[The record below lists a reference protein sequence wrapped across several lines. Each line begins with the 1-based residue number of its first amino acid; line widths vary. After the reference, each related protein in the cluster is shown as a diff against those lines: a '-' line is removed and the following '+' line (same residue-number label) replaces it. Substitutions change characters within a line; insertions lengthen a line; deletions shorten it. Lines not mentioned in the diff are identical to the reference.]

1 MQRGLMKLSVF
12 LALAMMAMCLSVPS
26 YAGTITTY
34 QGTWLDGTNG
44 LSNNQ
49 LNNSGMNFTATLTVD
64 TNTNTYS
71 LDFFVQNLNHTST
84 LNEFALQT
92 FCCGSTPSFT
102 IDSSTL
108 PSGWSAAAGSKI
120 NNGNSSLGCNN
131 MAGGV
136 AGWVCA
142 SANMMTN
149 VVHLSPNGTV
159 DFKFAGTFQNVADIG
174 NGNGQFDL
182 MINGLKDGGKYAL
195 SDSFAFNRVNIPEPA
210 TLSVMGTALL
220 ALGAGLRRRLL
231 KA

>member
-1 MQRGLMKLSVF
+1 
-12 LALAMMAMCLSVPS
+12 
-26 YAGTITTY
+26 
-34 QGTWLDGTNG
+34 
-44 LSNNQ
+44 
-49 LNNSGMNFTATLTVD
+49 
-64 TNTNTYS
+64 
-71 LDFFVQNLNHTST
+71 
-84 LNEFALQT
+84 
-92 FCCGSTPSFT
+92 
-102 IDSSTL
+102 
-108 PSGWSAAAGSKI
+108 
-120 NNGNSSLGCNN
+120 

-182 MINGLKDGGKYAL
+182 MINGLRDGSKYAL
-195 SDSFAFNRVNIPEPA
+195 SDSFAFNRDIPEPA